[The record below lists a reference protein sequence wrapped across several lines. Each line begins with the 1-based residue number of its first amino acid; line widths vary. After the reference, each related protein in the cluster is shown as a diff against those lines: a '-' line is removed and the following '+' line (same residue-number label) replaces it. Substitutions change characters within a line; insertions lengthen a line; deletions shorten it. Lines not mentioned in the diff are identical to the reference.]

1 MPQDTIEDN
10 RSISLQLVEHN
21 SWVWSG
27 KEKVKERPA
36 KATVIKGDH
45 GILKNEP
52 YEELHLQRTRGRIY
66 ITKVIHLVTEQIN
79 KQITMVNC
87 GG

>member
-1 MPQDTIEDN
+1 MVQFVEQFMPQDTIEDN

-52 YEELHLQRTRGRIY
+52 YEELHAENKGEN
-66 ITKVIHLVTEQIN
+66 IHN
-79 KQITMVNC
+79 
-87 GG
+87 